1 MLLEKAAKGRQILVN
16 SQFEDQ
22 ASVEKYTE
30 EAREHYQ
37 DYNNALE
44 ACSKHS
50 RTIGAVFLFLMA
62 VPGLASGL
70 FLLLF
75 PNTAISLL
83 SGFATPGFLQLSG
96 SLIKIPALLAILCGI
111 LFAVAGSMLLAR
123 SRHFKKQL
131 DTETRQLQEIFFK
144 ASAGPFYF

>member
-1 MLLEKAAKGRQILVN
+1 
-16 SQFEDQ
+16 
-22 ASVEKYTE
+22 
-30 EAREHYQ
+30 
-37 DYNNALE
+37 
-44 ACSKHS
+44 
-50 RTIGAVFLFLMA
+50 MA

-83 SGFATPGFLQLSG
+83 SGFAPRFYSFWI
-96 SLIKIPALLAILCGI
+96 SYKDPCLLAILCGI

-131 DTETRQLQEIFFK
+131 DTETRQLQEIFSKHLQDPSISEEAMEALEGKLAGFLRLSK
-144 ASAGPFYF
+144 AVVTV